1 MENETAYL
9 LTYNGLG
16 DYITMIGALNF
27 LSNYYQHI
35 YMICRVGSI
44 ENMKLFL
51 PNKQITYIP
60 IYPTRFSLT
69 SNEHLLLEATQCI
82 KIINEA
88 PINNDILICG
98 TEQLKGG
105 VLKSRITNKRLL
117 EYKSNDKQYTI
128 RWVHIREFYHN
139 IGLDLSIYYE
149 YFDIPSPNNPI
160 TEDYNII
167 FAHTKASDREIQ
179 IPDVIAKYI
188 NDKNTIIICAN
199 KNVYPSDHP
208 KYELANQYINIPIAH
223 YIDIIKQATE
233 IVYPLQQTNRLSATK
248 VMIYERTQPKTQ
260 PKTRMQML
268 FA

>member
-149 YFDIPSPNNPI
+149 YFDIPSTNQSI
-160 TEDYNII
+160 QETHTNII
-167 FAHTKASDREIQ
+167 FVHTKFSKGEINIDLQ
-179 IPDVIAKYI
+179 IDQ
-188 NDKNTIIICAN
+188 DKDTIIICAN
-199 KNVYPSDHP
+199 KNIYPENHT
-208 KYELANQYINIPIAH
+208 KYEVANKYVDAPITS
-223 YIDIIKQATE
+223 YTDVIKNASE
-233 IVYPLQQTNRLSATK
+233 IHVVDSCFSSIVYPLQQTNRLKAK
-248 VMIYERTQPKTQ
+248 KIVIYDR
-260 PKTRMQML
+260 
-268 FA
+268 